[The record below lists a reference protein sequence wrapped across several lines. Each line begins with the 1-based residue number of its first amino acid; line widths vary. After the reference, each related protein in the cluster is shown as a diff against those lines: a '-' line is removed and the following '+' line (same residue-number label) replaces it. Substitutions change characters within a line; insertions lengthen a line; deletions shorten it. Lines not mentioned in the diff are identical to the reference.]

1 MGDIVLTTPVIR
13 CLRKRYPDAEIHYL
27 TKPNFASI
35 VESNPH
41 VTKVWQWN
49 QDSKEMLKHLKALK
63 FDHIIDLHHNLR
75 TKRVKLALGRPS
87 SSFNKLNIEKYLMVR
102 FRINRL
108 PNKHIVERYLA
119 TVKDLGVENDG
130 LGLDF
135 YIAPADEFD
144 TTKLPANF
152 QNGYVALV
160 AGALK
165 ETKRMPEHMLRKLLE
180 MNSLPV
186 VILGGKAEVEL
197 GISLAKGLE
206 NRVLN
211 LCGNLSLGGSASVIQ
226 QASLVIS
233 HDTGLMHIAAAFQKP
248 IISIWGN
255 TIPEFGMWPYNP
267 SNKFEEIR
275 AEVNNLSCR
284 PCSKIGYEKCP
295 KGHFKC
301 MENQDLKAILQD
313 AERIFRVCL

>member
-1 MGDIVLTTPVIR
+1 MGDIVLTSPVIR
-13 CLRKRYPDAEIHYL
+13 CLRKRYPNAEIHYL

-35 VESNPH
+35 VESNPC

-49 QDSKEMLKHLKALK
+49 QDFKETLKHLKALK
-63 FDHIIDLHHNLR
+63 FDHVIDLHHNLR

-108 PNKHIVERYLA
+108 PKKHIVERYLN
-119 TVKDLGVENDG
+119 TVAQLGVEDDG

-135 YIAPADEFD
+135 FIASADEFD
-144 TTKLPANF
+144 TKKLPANL

-160 AGALK
+160 VGALK
-165 ETKRMPEHMLRKLLE
+165 ETKRMPEHLLRKMLE
-180 MNSLPV
+180 MNDLPFV
-186 VILGGKAEVEL
+186 VLGGKAEADL
-197 GISLAKGLE
+197 GISLSKGLE

-211 LCGNLSLGGSASVIQ
+211 LCGSLSLGGSASVIQ

-248 IISIWGN
+248 IITLWGN

-275 AEVNNLSCR
+275 AEVSNLSCR

-295 KGHFKC
+295 KAHFKC
-301 MENQDLKAILQD
+301 MENQDLKAISENAVRLFNQD
-313 AERIFRVCL
+313 Y